1 MSTRTYWPALTGE
14 AMQPDNLPRVFA
26 AMAFDAHCGTIPRGS
41 IAWWRPD
48 YFTNRMP
55 DRLPPAA
62 DYAGQVAA
70 YRARRAE
77 DIGPVNCWMRD
88 SDVHLLALGGR
99 IICVDIGAGDGEWRS
114 ADGANRG
121 RDLIDLGMWRW
132 SCKFGQSASR
142 IQKIIGM
149 ASIPKVKDAA

>member
-1 MSTRTYWPALTGE
+1 MTPRPYWPAMTGE
-14 AMQPDNLPRVFA
+14 AMQPDNLPRVLA
-26 AMAFDAHCGTIPRGS
+26 AMGFDRHCGTIPRGS

-48 YFTNRMP
+48 YITIRMP
-55 DRLPPAA
+55 ERFPPAA
-62 DYAGQVAA
+62 DPAA
-70 YRARRAE
+70 QSASYRARRVA
-77 DIGPVNCWMRD
+77 DLGPVNRWMRD
-88 SDVHLLALGGR
+88 SEVHLLASGDR
-99 IICVDIGAGDGEWRS
+99 IICVDTGAGDGEWRS

-149 ASIPKVKDAA
+149 AAIPQVKDAA